1 MLTDNALPFTPQHGS
16 QHIPDSPVKPGH
28 LSQADGF
35 GGYSTTQLGSAVQ
48 NPGQP
53 SHWLSLVYA
62 NPSDSRRLPP
72 PGYNDHFHLW
82 NPEAA
87 TLCMYHSI
95 AN

>member
-35 GGYSTTQLGSAVQ
+35 GGYSTTQLGSAVL

-53 SHWLSLVYA
+53 SH
-62 NPSDSRRLPP
+62 
-72 PGYNDHFHLW
+72 
-82 NPEAA
+82 
-87 TLCMYHSI
+87 
-95 AN
+95 